1 MSLAKEKYRICLAGN
16 PNVGKST
23 VFNALTG
30 MHQHTGNWAG
40 KTVANTT
47 GEYEY
52 NQNIYEIVDLP
63 GTYSIM
69 SNSEEEEIARD
80 YICFEQNDCVVVV
93 TDATCLERNLN
104 LVEQI
109 LEITNQVVVCV
120 NLLDEASKK
129 GISID
134 LEKLEQKLG
143 VPVVGVIA
151 RRKKTLKNLTQKIEQ
166 ICKKQI
172 KPEAKSTK
180 YAENVENAIQKLQKE
195 VNQKI
200 QNEKL
205 SRWIS
210 IKILEDNSKIINKI
224 NTTYKLNLSQTN
236 VQIAKQE
243 LKNLNQEVSASIVS
257 SIMHTVEEICK
268 EVVKY
273 RNSKYNERDKKIDK
287 ILTSKSLGIPIM
299 LLFLGVIFWITVTGA
314 NYPSEMLSIMFT
326 KIENKLMEFCIKCQ
340 VPNWISGMFVTGMFR
355 TASWVISVMLPP
367 MAIFFPLF
375 VLLEDLGYLPRIAF
389 NLDNVFRKAQTTG
402 KQALTMCMGFGCN
415 AAGIVGCRIINS
427 TREKI
432 IAMLTNSFVPCNGR
446 FPILITIA
454 SIFIGSLVANQYA
467 SLVSTL
473 AVLVVIVFGIIMT
486 LLISKLLSKTI
497 LKGEPTSFVL
507 ELPPYRKPQILKVIT
522 RSIFDKTLFVLGR
535 AIAIAAPAGI
545 VIWLMSNIAIQDI
558 TLLNYVANFLN
569 LLGNLMGL
577 DGYILTAFIL
587 GLPANEI
594 VLPLILMS
602 YLSGS
607 ELIDIE
613 DISSISTILQQ
624 NGWTIITAINVMI
637 FSLLHF
643 PCSTTLLTIKKET
656 GSIKWM
662 SLAFAIPTIC
672 GVVVCMCTNLVYN
685 LIVP

>member
-1 MSLAKEKYRICLAGN
+1 MSQAKMKYKICLAGN

-129 GISID
+129 GITID

-166 ICKKQI
+166 ICKKEI

-180 YAENVENAIQKLQKE
+180 YAENVEKAIQKLQKE
-195 VNQKI
+195 VNKQI
-200 QNEKL
+200 NNNKL
-205 SRWIS
+205 ARWIS
-210 IKILEDNSKIINKI
+210 IKILENNEKIVEKI
-224 NTTYKLNLSQTN
+224 NTTYNLNLSQTN
-236 VQIAKQE
+236 LQVAKQE
-243 LKNLNQEVSASIVS
+243 LKNLKQQVSTSIVS
-257 SIMHTVEEICK
+257 SIMHTAEEICK
-268 EVVKY
+268 EVVEY

-314 NYPSEMLSIMFT
+314 NYPSEMLSLLFT
-326 KIENKLMEFCIKCQ
+326 KIENKLMEFCIRVQ
-340 VPNWISGMFVTGMFR
+340 VPDWISGMFVTGMFR

-486 LLISKLLSKTI
+486 LLISKILSKTI

-545 VIWLMSNIAIQDI
+545 VIWLMSNITIQDV

-569 LLGNLMGL
+569 PLGTLMGL

-602 YLSGS
+602 YISGS

-613 DISSISTILQQ
+613 DISSISTILKQ
-624 NGWTIITAINVMI
+624 NGWTILTAINVMI

-656 GSIKWM
+656 GSLKWM
-662 SLAFAIPTIC
+662 SLAFAIPTLC

-685 LIVP
+685 LIV

>member
-1 MSLAKEKYRICLAGN
+1 MSQAKMKYKICLAGN

-166 ICKKQI
+166 ICKKEI

-224 NTTYKLNLSQTN
+224 NNIYNLNLSQTN
-236 VQIAKQE
+236 IQIAKQE
-243 LKNLNQEVSASIVS
+243 LKNLKQEVSASIVS
-257 SIMHTVEEICK
+257 SIMHTAEEICK
-268 EVVKY
+268 DVVKY
-273 RNSKYNERDKKIDK
+273 RNSQYNERDKKIDK

-326 KIENKLMEFCIKCQ
+326 KIENKLMEFCIRCQ
-340 VPNWISGMFVTGMFR
+340 VPDWISGMFITGMFR

-486 LLISKLLSKTI
+486 LIISKLLSKTI
-497 LKGEPTSFVL
+497 LKGETTSFVL

-545 VIWLMSNIAIQDI
+545 VIWLMSNITIQDV

-569 LLGNLMGL
+569 PLGNLMGL

-613 DISSISTILQQ
+613 DISSISTILKQ
-624 NGWTIITAINVMI
+624 NGWTILTAINVMI

-656 GSIKWM
+656 NSLKWAA
-662 SLAFAIPTIC
+662 LAFAIPTLC

>member
-1 MSLAKEKYRICLAGN
+1 MSQAKMKYKICLAGN

-129 GISID
+129 GITID

-166 ICKKQI
+166 ICKKEI

-224 NTTYKLNLSQTN
+224 NNIYNLNLSQTN
-236 VQIAKQE
+236 IQIAKQE
-243 LKNLNQEVSASIVS
+243 LKNLKQEVSASIVS
-257 SIMHTVEEICK
+257 SIMHTAGEICK
-268 EVVKY
+268 DVVKY

-326 KIENKLMEFCIKCQ
+326 KIENKLMEFCIRCQ
-340 VPNWISGMFVTGMFR
+340 VPDWISGMFITGMFR

-486 LLISKLLSKTI
+486 LIISKLLSKTI
-497 LKGEPTSFVL
+497 LKGETTSFVL

-545 VIWLMSNIAIQDI
+545 VIWLMSNITIQDV

-569 LLGNLMGL
+569 PLGTLMGL

-613 DISSISTILQQ
+613 DISSISTILKQ
-624 NGWTIITAINVMI
+624 NGWTILTAINVMI

-656 GSIKWM
+656 NSLKWAA
-662 SLAFAIPTIC
+662 LAFAIPTLC

>member
-1 MSLAKEKYRICLAGN
+1 MSQAKMKYKICLAGN

-129 GISID
+129 GITID

-166 ICKKQI
+166 ICKKEI

-224 NTTYKLNLSQTN
+224 NNIYNLNLSQTN
-236 VQIAKQE
+236 IQIAKQE
-243 LKNLNQEVSASIVS
+243 LKNLKQEVSASIVS
-257 SIMHTVEEICK
+257 SIMHTAEEICK
-268 EVVKY
+268 DVVKY
-273 RNSKYNERDKKIDK
+273 RNSQYNERDKKIDK

-326 KIENKLMEFCIKCQ
+326 KIENKLMEFCIRCQ
-340 VPNWISGMFVTGMFR
+340 VPDWISGMFITGMFR

-486 LLISKLLSKTI
+486 LIISKLLSKTI
-497 LKGEPTSFVL
+497 LKGETTSFVL

-545 VIWLMSNIAIQDI
+545 VIWLMSNITIQDV

-569 LLGNLMGL
+569 PLGTLMGL

-613 DISSISTILQQ
+613 DISSISTILKQ
-624 NGWTIITAINVMI
+624 NGWTILTAINVMI

-656 GSIKWM
+656 NSLKWAA
-662 SLAFAIPTIC
+662 LAFAIPTLC

>member
-1 MSLAKEKYRICLAGN
+1 MSQAKMKYKICLAGN

-166 ICKKQI
+166 ICKKEI

-180 YAENVENAIQKLQKE
+180 YAENVEKAIQKLQKE

-224 NTTYKLNLSQTN
+224 NNIYNLNLSQTN
-236 VQIAKQE
+236 IQIAKQE
-243 LKNLNQEVSASIVS
+243 LKNLKQEVSASIVS
-257 SIMHTVEEICK
+257 SIMHTAEEICK
-268 EVVKY
+268 DVVKY
-273 RNSKYNERDKKIDK
+273 RNSQYNERDKKIDK

-326 KIENKLMEFCIKCQ
+326 KIENKLMEFCIRCQ
-340 VPNWISGMFVTGMFR
+340 VPDWISGMFITGMFR

-545 VIWLMSNIAIQDI
+545 VIWLMSNITIQDV

-569 LLGNLMGL
+569 PLGTLMGL

-613 DISSISTILQQ
+613 DISSISTILKQ
-624 NGWTIITAINVMI
+624 NGWTILTAINVMI

-656 GSIKWM
+656 NSLKWAA
-662 SLAFAIPTIC
+662 LAFAIPTLC